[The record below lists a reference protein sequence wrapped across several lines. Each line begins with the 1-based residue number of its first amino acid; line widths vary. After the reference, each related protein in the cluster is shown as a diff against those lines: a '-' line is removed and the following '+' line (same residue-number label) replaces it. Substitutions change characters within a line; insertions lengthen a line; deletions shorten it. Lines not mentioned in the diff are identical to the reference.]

1 MKVWQ
6 LHLIKF
12 NNISALLVNGLYFA
26 WNSVCGD
33 ISEAEVHHYYEFWN
47 VTISPTRNRN
57 LVPFC

>member
-12 NNISALLVNGLYFA
+12 NNISALPVNGLYFA

-33 ISEAEVHHYYEFWN
+33 ISEVEVHLHCGFE
-47 VTISPTRNRN
+47 V
-57 LVPFC
+57 